1 MRSYLL
7 EGECDMEKR
16 SILVVDDEEEIR
28 ELIEMYLVKEGFHFI
43 EARNGKEALTKIRE
57 FSPDLILL
65 DISLPDSSGFDIC
78 PKIRDLTDAPVLFVS
93 CRDSELDKVLGL
105 TVGGD
110 DYISKPFSPNEL
122 VARIKAHLRR
132 VQQMRR
138 FNSMDQKAEILS
150 SKSITIN
157 TNQFDCCVCGETAIL
172 SAKEFKLLEFFM
184 MHPFQVFNPE
194 HLIERI
200 WGFDTDIDS
209 KTVSVHIGN
218 IRKKIGDN
226 PKNPRIILT
235 IRGAGYKFNEEV
247 FKHYL

>member
-1 MRSYLL
+1 M
-7 EGECDMEKR
+7 DKR
-16 SILVVDDEEEIR
+16 SILVIDDEEEIR
-28 ELIEMYLVKEGFHFI
+28 ELIQMYIIKEGFHYM
-43 EARNGKEALTKIRE
+43 EATNGKEALAKIRE
-57 FSPDLILL
+57 FPPELILL

-78 PKIRDLTDAPVLFVS
+78 QKIKDLTDAPVLFVS

-132 VQQMRR
+132 VDQMRSYK
-138 FNSMDQKAEILS
+138 SMDQGVEILS
-150 SKSITIN
+150 SKSIVIN
-157 TNQFDCCVCGETAIL
+157 TKQYSCSVNGKTVNL

-200 WGFDTDIDS
+200 WGFNTDIDC

-218 IRKKIGDN
+218 IRKKVGDN
-226 PKNPRIILT
+226 PKNPSIILT
-235 IRGAGYKFNEEV
+235 IRGAGYKYNEEV
-247 FKHYL
+247 FKQ

>member
-1 MRSYLL
+1 
-7 EGECDMEKR
+7 MEKR
-16 SILVVDDEEEIR
+16 SILVIDDEEEIR
-28 ELIEMYLVKEGFHFI
+28 ELIHMYMMKEGFHYI
-43 EARNGKEALTKIRE
+43 EAINGKEALSKIKE
-57 FSPDLILL
+57 HHPDLILL

-78 PKIRDLTDAPVLFVS
+78 PLIREITDAPVLFIS
-93 CRDSELDKVLGL
+93 CRDTELDKVLGL

-132 VQQMRR
+132 VQQMQR
-138 FNSMDQKAEILS
+138 FKSIEQTGEVLS

-157 TNQFDCCVCGETAIL
+157 TKQLACSVYGEAVNL
-172 SAKEFKLLEFFM
+172 SATEFKLLEFFM
-184 MHPFQVFNPE
+184 RHPFQVFNHE
-194 HLIERI
+194 HLIDRI
-200 WGFDTDIDS
+200 WGFHTNIDC

-226 PKNPRIILT
+226 PKSPEIILT
-235 IRGAGYKFNEEV
+235 LRGAGYKFNEEV

>member
-1 MRSYLL
+1 
-7 EGECDMEKR
+7 MEKQ
-16 SILVVDDEEEIR
+16 SILLIDDEAEIR
-28 ELIEMYLVKEGFHFI
+28 ELIHMYIRKEGFDYI
-43 EARNGKEALTKIRE
+43 EATNGKEALSKIRE
-57 FSPDLILL
+57 HHPDLILL

-78 PKIRDLTDAPVLFVS
+78 PRIREITNAPVLFVS

-138 FNSMDQKAEILS
+138 FKSMEQKGEILS

-157 TNQFDCCVCGETAIL
+157 TKQFACSVFGETVTL

-184 MHPFQVFNPE
+184 MHPFQVFSPE

-200 WGFDTDIDS
+200 WGFNTDIDC

-226 PKNPRIILT
+226 PKNPEIILT
-235 IRGAGYKFNEEV
+235 LRGAGYKFNEEV

>member
-1 MRSYLL
+1 
-7 EGECDMEKR
+7 MEKR

-28 ELIEMYLVKEGFHFI
+28 ELIEMYLVKEGFHYI
-43 EARNGKEALTKIRE
+43 EAISGKEALSKIKE
-57 FSPDLILL
+57 HHPDLILL

-78 PKIRDLTDAPVLFVS
+78 PQIRGITDAPVLFIS

-132 VQQMRR
+132 VQQIRDYK
-138 FNSMDQKAEILS
+138 SIELEWEILS

-157 TNQFDCCVCGETAIL
+157 TKQYKCIVNGKIVNL
-172 SAKEFKLLEFFM
+172 STKEFKLLEFFM

-200 WGFDTDIDS
+200 WGFDTDIDC

-226 PKNPRIILT
+226 PKNPTIILT
-235 IRGAGYKFNEEV
+235 IRGAGYKYNEEV
-247 FKHYL
+247 FKHCL